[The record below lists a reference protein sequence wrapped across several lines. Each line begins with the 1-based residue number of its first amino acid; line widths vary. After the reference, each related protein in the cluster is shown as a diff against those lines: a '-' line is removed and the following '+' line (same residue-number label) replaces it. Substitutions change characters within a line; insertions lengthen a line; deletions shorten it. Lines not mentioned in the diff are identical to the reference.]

1 MSPNGQRSRGVNER
15 RPFVRNPRA
24 WPAMPI
30 EKTQAPPGRW
40 RVSMGPERDGLP
52 SWISARS
59 EAQNFRST
67 RRNRGMNAAS
77 LAQVKM
83 GTEALALC
91 IAGVLCERDPSLLA
105 AFRESVEL
113 LYRILDDRGDHE
125 AAAMVGAFGRALVDP
140 AFKRPSN

>member
-1 MSPNGQRSRGVNER
+1 MSPNRQWFAGGEWEEPVRTECESLADADRKDAIASGEIADTDEPGEGRTALVDNARGAKR
-15 RPFVRNPRA
+15 RIIN
-24 WPAMPI
+24 
-30 EKTQAPPGRW
+30 Q
-40 RVSMGPERDGLP
+40 
-52 SWISARS
+52 
-59 EAQNFRST
+59 T